1 MTEPSE
7 AVRAYLKGAS
17 PRFREIHA
25 SLARAVREIFPE
37 AEIAFQFKMPGW
49 RIPRLPRRVDLK
61 SVRGTLDPNWA
72 QIYVVER
79 KSGIT
84 LNLWNPVDFNGFRK
98 HRTELERAGFKLMV
112 GCIRFNRKS
121 EYPTDLVV
129 GLFKDIRISLDEDA
143 RSRAG
148 KAKGDTP
155 VTAQGGRESKDEA
168 LRRQLDEWAS
178 EPPMDGGD

>member
-1 MTEPSE
+1 MQIILIRSRFSASGNRAIGRAKRRWLKSALVPANPGHSKGAAASTFRGPSAELKPFPGRPPAGHMTEPSE

-84 LNLWNPVDFNGFRK
+84 LNLWNPVDFNGFRT
-98 HRTELERAGFKLMV
+98 HRT
-112 GCIRFNRKS
+112 
-121 EYPTDLVV
+121 
-129 GLFKDIRISLDEDA
+129 
-143 RSRAG
+143 
-148 KAKGDTP
+148 
-155 VTAQGGRESKDEA
+155 
-168 LRRQLDEWAS
+168 
-178 EPPMDGGD
+178 